1 MQITMIGLFG
11 LKLKPAASI
20 STIPLLL
27 FTLMFNEY
35 CKMRFLPS
43 FHHYSL
49 KDAAENDELDEKCGQ
64 LEFHYENASNAYC
77 PPAKIASSFALDAS
91 ACGATGPF
99 SIAIDDSAC
108 AASSSLSSTV
118 FSFVDSCVDE

>member
-1 MQITMIGLFG
+1 MYETTYETCGQYWPYIHHYILLAIILMQITMIGLFG

-49 KDAAENDELDEKCGQ
+49 KDAAENDELDEKCGR

-77 PPAKIASSFALDAS
+77 PPGLQPVNFMTSE
-91 ACGATGPF
+91 
-99 SIAIDDSAC
+99 
-108 AASSSLSSTV
+108 SSSTPLVSS
-118 FSFVDSCVDE
+118 